1 MIIKNKG
8 KGINMFD
15 FNIHEVMANINLTLF
30 FQSIIMLFIHSYRFE
45 NYLFSKPLIKIV
57 TNFVLF
63 FVLYC
68 MCCKLNLLSI
78 EINPKMY
85 TFLIGFTGLVSIINY
100 TSILSKRFYFRSPV
114 YYLISVIILFII
126 LMSYYHQI

>member
-68 MCCKLNLLSI
+68 MCYKLNLLSV